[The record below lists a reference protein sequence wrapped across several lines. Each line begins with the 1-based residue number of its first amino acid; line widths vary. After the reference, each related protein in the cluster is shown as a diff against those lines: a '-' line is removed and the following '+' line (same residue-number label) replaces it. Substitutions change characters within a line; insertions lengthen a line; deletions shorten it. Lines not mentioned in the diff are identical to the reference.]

1 MPYRPH
7 ILALLLLSGL
17 PSTASAGWWETG
29 NPGGDELRG
38 TLKGLGLHLSG
49 KITGFKVTGKHGRT
63 STVYLASPQGL
74 DAPLDLPSGDWA
86 EITVLLDG
94 PVTVRSGG
102 TSVRLEVDSLTV
114 PLADPDA
121 TQVTLDWTLPD
132 GLDLRTVSAERLLHA
147 LEDGGLAI
155 P

>member
-1 MPYRPH
+1 MSYRLH
-7 ILALLLLSGL
+7 ILALLVLSAMPG
-17 PSTASAGWWETG
+17 SASAGWVETG

-49 KITGFKVTGKHGRT
+49 KINGFKVTGKHGRT

-74 DAPLDLPSGDWA
+74 SAPLDLPAGEWA
-86 EITVLLDG
+86 EITLLLDG
-94 PVTVRSGG
+94 PVTVGNGG
-102 TSVRLEVDSLTV
+102 RHRQLWVDSLTV

-121 TQVTLDWTLPD
+121 TQITLDWTLPE

>member
-1 MPYRPH
+1 MGV

-38 TLKGLGLHLSG
+38 TFKGLGLHLSG
-49 KITGFKVTGKHGRT
+49 NITGFKVTDQHGRT
-63 STVYLASPQGL
+63 STVVLASPQGL
-74 DAPLDLPSGDWA
+74 SAPLDLPSGEWT

-94 PVTVRSGG
+94 PVTVRSAGQAHQ
-102 TSVRLEVDSLTV
+102 LKVDSLTV
-114 PLADPDA
+114 PLADPGA
-121 TQVTLDWTLPD
+121 SQVHLDWTLPE
-132 GLDLRTVSAERLLHA
+132 DLNLQTTSAERLCQA
-147 LEDGGLAI
+147 LEDGGLAV